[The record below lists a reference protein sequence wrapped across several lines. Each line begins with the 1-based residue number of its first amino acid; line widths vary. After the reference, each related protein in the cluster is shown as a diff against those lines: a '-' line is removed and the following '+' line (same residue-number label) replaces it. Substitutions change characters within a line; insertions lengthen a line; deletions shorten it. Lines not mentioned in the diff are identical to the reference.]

1 MTVQLALG
9 RLEETFFF
17 NFEDPIFFPGASVE
31 VLDQLLSLYEEETGK
46 IPKLVILDEIQNVQG
61 WERWVRKECRS
72 GNLYV
77 VFSRQR
83 MTRRTADPAPV

>member
-46 IPKLVILDEIQNVQG
+46 DTQASNFG
-61 WERWVRKECRS
+61 
-72 GNLYV
+72 
-77 VFSRQR
+77 
-83 MTRRTADPAPV
+83 